1 MNLQQFPAV
10 VQEQLKRI
18 AATIGTDLNLIE
30 LSSTSSDYLCADVV
44 NKYYIGD
51 RLNGGTGIRIRED
64 VNKGMSCYTLSWYLN
79 KEKMEGDI
87 RVYEDSTT
95 RPIIDSIFSV
105 DHYFI

>member
-1 MNLQQFPAV
+1 MNLQQFPLV

-30 LSSTSSDYLCADVV
+30 LSDTNRDYLCADVV

-51 RLNGGTGIRIRED
+51 RFHGGSGIRIRED
-64 VNKGMSCYTLSWYLN
+64 VNKGMNCYTLTWYLN
-79 KEKMEGDI
+79 REEMKGDI

-95 RPIIDSIFSV
+95 KPIVDSIFSV